1 MADEEYVRVRRE
13 DLLKLLEE
21 VRALKEEL
29 LGIRAQKRETLEGT
43 Y

>member
-21 VRALKEEL
+21 VRTLKEL
-29 LGIRAQKRETLEGT
+29 LGIRAQKPPEGT